1 MSDDGEGKFLAELAA
16 EHGIPTAGPTAVP
29 HPTVASPQPV
39 AAEDSDDEFGE
50 FVVAQQPVIANAQMV
65 LGLLADANVAL
76 PPGVTLSTRASFA
89 DLRDPTASRNA
100 NAYGVVL
107 PNTTEVLL
115 NESWLQH
122 WRECNVSGNIV
133 STARHE
139 ATHAVQHRDGDTSS
153 LDLRE
158 LEAYLCEI
166 DSARAALTNQRF
178 AELPTLRQVGRARE
192 AAAGHRQ
199 GIGEANDTSP
209 KVMRLCTQFD
219 AIAGWWPDFEAA
231 MRESEE
237 ARGTYDG
244 LLEPFRSAQMAFH
257 AAYEAQNEK
266 LLRLEIGYHDAG
278 QPLQPHRQK
287 IQMFLQ
293 DIPDPPGDAFRN
305 VSERFEADMELTT
318 NWWRRRGGNPPPP
331 KKDDK

>member
-1 MSDDGEGKFLAELAA
+1 
-16 EHGIPTAGPTAVP
+16 
-29 HPTVASPQPV
+29 
-39 AAEDSDDEFGE
+39 
-50 FVVAQQPVIANAQMV
+50 
-65 LGLLADANVAL
+65 LLADAHVAL
-76 PPGVTLSTRASFA
+76 PPHVTLSTRASFA
-89 DLRDPTASRNA
+89 DLDDPTASRNA

-139 ATHAVQHRDGDTSS
+139 TTHAVQHRDGDTSS
-153 LDLRE
+153 LDVRE

-166 DSARAALTNQRF
+166 DSARDALDNQRI

-192 AAAGHRQ
+192 AAGGHRQ
-199 GIGEANDTSP
+199 GIEEAKDKSP
-209 KVMRLCTQFD
+209 KAMLLCTQFD

-231 MRESEE
+231 MRKSEE

-244 LLEPFRSAQMAFH
+244 LLEPFRSAQKAFH
-257 AAYEAQNEK
+257 AEYEAQNRK
-266 LLRLEIGYHDAG
+266 LLDLKIDHYAAG
-278 QPLQPHRQK
+278 PPLKPHRQK
-287 IQMFLQ
+287 IQMFQQ
-293 DIPDPPGDAFRN
+293 DIPDPPGDAFREI
-305 VSERFEADMELTT
+305 SESYEADENLVRNWWVKGKGNQPPRAAMQEPSPVREPAIQPAIRPPPQQPVTQETEWQEFASSSGTT
-318 NWWRRRGGNPPPP
+318 NEEDWDPFNEKGGET